1 MQNIY
6 EEVKNL
12 FKTSEVAVEIYKYLK
27 STMIYGTGD
36 ILYIYET
43 TKEEEREFWEDVS
56 RYRGVTYNTEKRR
69 IYFPGYATIYYKS
82 INECKMKLDGYK
94 FKEIQFRGE
103 SYGS

>member
-1 MQNIY
+1 MSNLY

-12 FKTSEVAVEIYKYLK
+12 FKASNEAIEIYKYLK
-27 STMIYGTGD
+27 CTIKYGKGD
-36 ILYIYET
+36 VLYIYET
-43 TKEEEREFWEDVS
+43 TKEAEKEFWEDVS

-69 IYFPGYATIYYKS
+69 IYFSGYTTIYYKS
-82 INECKMKLDGYK
+82 INECKKKLDGYK